1 MERSPV
7 QYIAIIFYV
16 LALMDAHA
24 QNESGDTTFIF
35 KGKVV
40 NARKMEGIYNAH
52 IVNTTKNIG
61 AVSFFDGSF
70 KIHTSPSDSLK
81 ISLVGYQT
89 KTLEVTNSH
98 RNLQVPVII
107 PLKFRPL
114 SMERVTIYGKTYE
127 QFKRDFV
134 QLDIKPIPV
143 NTEAL
148 KSIDE
153 ELDLLGPASP
163 SGFKGPIQMLYDRFN
178 ENERL
183 RRKILR
189 NRRKH
194 GNPEA
199 YEGFPVYPSNI
210 GKDTIPSN
218 DSQ

>member
-1 MERSPV
+1 MEKSPV
-7 QYIAIIFYV
+7 RYIAVIIFV
-16 LALMDAHA
+16 LVLMDTQA
-24 QNESGDTTFIF
+24 QNESGDTTFVF

-40 NARKMEGIYNAH
+40 NARKMEGLYNAH
-52 IVNTTKNIG
+52 IVNTTKSIG

-70 KIHTSPSDSLK
+70 KIHASPGDSLK

-89 KTLEVTNSH
+89 KTLEVKNSH
-98 RNLQVPVII
+98 RNLKAPVII
-107 PLKFRPL
+107 PMKFKPVN
-114 SMERVTIYGKTYE
+114 MERITIYGKSYE

-134 QLDIKPIPV
+134 QLDIEPIPV

-153 ELDLLGPASP
+153 ELDLLGPVSP

-189 NRRKH
+189 NRRKY